1 MDEKIITIEKKIS
14 ELNILI
20 NEFKSENQLLNQK
33 QKRKIYNK
41 QYYQQMKNKIKSN
54 MF

>member
-41 QYYQQMKNKIKSN
+41 KYYQQMKNK
-54 MF
+54 

>member
-41 QYYQQMKNKIKSN
+41 QYYQKMKNKIK
-54 MF
+54 

>member
-1 MDEKIITIEKKIS
+1 MDVKIATIEKKIS

-33 QKRKIYNK
+33 EKRKIYNK
-41 QYYQQMKNKIKSN
+41 QYYKQMKYKLNLT
-54 MF
+54 

>member
-1 MDEKIITIEKKIS
+1 MDDKVVLIEKKIS

-33 QKRKIYNK
+33 EKRKIYNK
-41 QYYQQMKNKIKSN
+41 QYYKQMKYKLNLT
-54 MF
+54 

>member
-1 MDEKIITIEKKIS
+1 MDDKVVLIEKKIS
-14 ELNILI
+14 ELNKLI

-41 QYYQQMKNKIKSN
+41 SIIKI
-54 MF
+54 